1 MLKNIKLILDITED
15 SQDKLILLYIDK
27 ITNNILSYCNINEL
41 NPALE
46 GFIEDKVINIMK
58 IKLGKMDVKSINRGD
73 TSITYN
79 VASAS
84 EYSNSPNLTESEKKF
99 LNTYRKVRCF

>member
-1 MLKNIKLILDITED
+1 MLENIKLILDITED

-84 EYSNSPNLTESEKKF
+84 EYSNSTNLTESEKKF

>member
-1 MLKNIKLILDITED
+1 MLENIKLILDITED

-58 IKLGKMDVKSINRGD
+58 IKLGKMGVKSINRGD

>member
-1 MLKNIKLILDITED
+1 MLENIKLILDITED
-15 SQDKLILLYIDK
+15 SQDKLIILYIDK

>member
-1 MLKNIKLILDITED
+1 MLDNIKIMLELTDNKYDDMIM
-15 SQDKLILLYIDK
+15 LY
-27 ITNNILSYCNINEL
+27 LSKVETVVVAYCNIKSIDDSL
-41 NPALE
+41 KS
-46 GFIEDKVINIMK
+46 FIEDKVVNIMK
-58 IKLGKMDVKSINRGD
+58 VRLGKMDVKSINRGD

>member
-1 MLKNIKLILDITED
+1 MLENIKLILDITEEN
-15 SQDKLILLYIDK
+15 QDNLILLYIDK
-27 ITNNILSYCNINEL
+27 VTNNILSYCNISEL

-46 GFIEDKVINIMK
+46 SFVEDKVVNIMK
-58 IKLGKMDVKSINRGD
+58 IKLGKMEVKSVNRGD

-79 VASAS
+79 VASAT

>member
-1 MLKNIKLILDITED
+1 MLENIKLILDITED

>member
-1 MLKNIKLILDITED
+1 MLENIKLILDITED
-15 SQDKLILLYIDK
+15 SQDKLIILYIDK

-41 NPALE
+41 NPTLE

>member
-1 MLKNIKLILDITED
+1 MLENIKLILDITED

-84 EYSNSPNLTESEKKF
+84 EYANSTNLTESEKKF

>member
-1 MLKNIKLILDITED
+1 MLENIKLILNITDNE
-15 SQDKLILLYIDK
+15 QDNLIILYIDK
-27 ITNNILSYCNINEL
+27 VINNILYYCNINEL

-46 GFIEDKVINIMK
+46 SFVEDKVINIIK
-58 IKLGKMDVKSINRGD
+58 IKLGKMEVKSVNRGD

-99 LNTYRKVRCF
+99 LNTYRKARCF

>member
-1 MLKNIKLILDITED
+1 MLENIKLILDITED

-41 NPALE
+41 NPTLE